1 MKALVKP
8 RNILSEVVADRSE
21 WSWLLRA
28 DQGEKPA

>member
-8 RNILSEVVADRSE
+8 RNILSEVVADRRE

-28 DQGEKPA
+28 NQGEKPA